1 MIKKLMLALVA
12 TGACSLAL
20 AQQPPPPP
28 MHDDHPDA
36 GRPMPMDSHGPD
48 AGHPMPMEHHAPP
61 PPPHHRHKVW
71 VPTEHDS
78 HGHAIKGHYVY
89 R

>member
-20 AQQPPPPP
+20 AQQPP
-28 MHDDHPDA
+28 HDDHPEP
-36 GRPMPMDSHGPD
+36 GRPM
-48 AGHPMPMEHHAPP
+48 AMERHEPPP
-61 PPPHHRHKVW
+61 PPPHHRQKVW
-71 VPTEHDS
+71 VPTQHDS
-78 HGHAIKGHYVY
+78 HGHVIKGHYVY